1 MSRKTND
8 EFIAEMKEQHPD
20 ITLLEEYHGYYK
32 EIRVRHSCGCE
43 YMITPQDLSRKQA
56 DGCPNCKSPRKSHE
70 QFVSEMAKINPNVE
84 VIGTYIK
91 KAKPVKIRFKDCG
104 HSYDANATAL
114 LKGHGC
120 KYCAN
125 NAVLQGF
132 NDIATTAHWMVDY
145 LVNKEDATKY
155 SCNSHMKIWFK
166 CPECGREKLN
176 SIQSVYRY
184 GICCQYCGDGLSY
197 PNKFGRALFM
207 QLPVENYQPEYEEKW
222 SNHKRY
228 DNYFEYKGK
237 KYVVEMDGGFHYKS
251 TDFGSLEEAEAIDQ
265 EKDKLAEEHGI
276 IMIRI
281 DCRES
286 NMDYITKNIKE
297 SKLSG
302 IFDLSQVDWNECNK
316 QAASNLAKEVCLFF
330 EANKNQMLPIEIA
343 KHFNIS
349 MDTLRRYRKTGED
362 AGWCTPIKK
371 EELERGYHIKSSRKK
386 IPINI
391 YDINKKLIT
400 TTKSVKQCIS
410 YMKENFG
417 IAICDE
423 RINKQC
429 KTPEVPYEGYY
440 FEYANVNNYL
450 SDIIRQ
456 IN

>member
-20 ITLLEEYHGYYK
+20 ITLLEDYHGYYK

-43 YMITPQDLSRKQA
+43 YMITPQDLSRKRA

-70 QFVSEMAKINPNVE
+70 QFVGEMAKINPNVE

-91 KAKPVKIRFKDCG
+91 KAEPVKIRFKDCG
-104 HSYDANATAL
+104 HSYDASPTSVL
-114 LKGHGC
+114 MGRGC

-125 NAVLQGF
+125 NAVLPGF
-132 NDIATTAHWMVDY
+132 NDIATTAPWMVDY

-166 CPECGREKLN
+166 CPDCGREKLN
-176 SIQSVYRY
+176 NIQSVYRY

-207 QLPVENYQPEYEEKW
+207 QFPVENYQPEYEEKW

-265 EKDKLAEEHGI
+265 EKDRLAKEHGI

-297 SKLSG
+297 SKLSEV
-302 IFDLSQVDWNECNK
+302 FDLSQVDWNECNK

-330 EANKNQMLPIEIA
+330 ETNKNQMLPIEIA
-343 KHFNIS
+343 RYFSIS
-349 MDTLRRYRKTGED
+349 IDTLRRYRKIGED
-362 AGWCTPIKK
+362 AGWCTPINKA
-371 EELERGYHIKSSRKK
+371 ELERGYHATDDFNPVKINLYDSNMCLVNTFKSARKCE
-386 IPINI
+386 
-391 YDINKKLIT
+391 T
-400 TTKSVKQCIS
+400 
-410 YMKENFG
+410 YMKNTLNISISIGSIIKYSE
-417 IAICDE
+417 
-423 RINKQC
+423 
-429 KTPEVPYEGYY
+429 TPNVSFKGYY
-440 FEYANVNNYL
+440 FERY
-450 SDIIRQ
+450 
-456 IN
+456 